1 MIWAEGAF
9 GKGVEKDSLQAM
21 KCFQQAVAQG
31 HQLATEFLLK
41 LEEEILVE
49 DNDSIFDLKFIVK

>member
-1 MIWAEGAF
+1 
-9 GKGVEKDSLQAM
+9 M

>member
-1 MIWAEGAF
+1 MYLF